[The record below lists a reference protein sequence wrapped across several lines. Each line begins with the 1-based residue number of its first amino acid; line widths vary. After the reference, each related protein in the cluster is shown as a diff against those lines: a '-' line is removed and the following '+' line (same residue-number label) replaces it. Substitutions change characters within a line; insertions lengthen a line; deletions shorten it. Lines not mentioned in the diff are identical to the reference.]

1 MQIKKEQ
8 KEAKRL
14 KTDVFPLNYFKDLW
28 TPKQI
33 LKQNRTFNWFQIAL
47 VVLFLN
53 ALMIIPVSLH
63 YAKMD
68 NYPIENTFPNAFDL
82 IDASVVSEL
91 NETTFQSG
99 RMEEDS
105 VFKVESEKG
114 MVIGGITSNEAEEIL
129 RTEDNAV
136 LFLENGFILKEAD
149 QPASSVPY
157 TKKVSFTQADTVT
170 EVRNILS
177 QQWFIKNQTFVVAA
191 FSFIIYV
198 LLLTE
203 LILLVFGS
211 AFFGFLTLKHK
222 LETRISYKTSV
233 STVLYAAGVPTLAAM
248 FVGLFE
254 FNIILMIT
262 IQSVGMLIYIWMMYY
277 QSRMGEIQRKKEQK
291 AAAKEATQFHY

>member
-1 MQIKKEQ
+1 M
-8 KEAKRL
+8 
-14 KTDVFPLNYFKDLW
+14 KTDVFPLSYFKHLW

-33 LKQNRTFNWFQIAL
+33 LKQDRTFNWFQIAL

-53 ALMIIPVSLH
+53 ALMILPVSLH

-68 NYPIENTFPNAFDL
+68 NYPIKNTFPNAFDL

-91 NETTFQSG
+91 SETTFQSG

-105 VFKVESEKG
+105 VFKIESEKG
-114 MVIGGITSNEAEEIL
+114 VVIGGITSNEAEEIL

-149 QPASSVPY
+149 RPASSVPY
-157 TKKVSFTQADTVT
+157 TKNISFAQANTVT
-170 EVRNILS
+170 EVRSVLS

-222 LETRISYKTSV
+222 QATKISYKSAV

-248 FVGLFE
+248 LIGLFE

-262 IQSVGMLIYIWMMYY
+262 IQSVGMIGYIWVMYY
-277 QSRMGEIQRKKEQK
+277 QSRMEEIQKKKEQK
-291 AAAKEATQFHY
+291 KAAQFHY